1 MELSWEQLR
10 ELISALDQTDI
21 SEFNL
26 ESGELKLSIR
36 KRERTPAPTEV
47 VYSTPAVATPPAF
60 EPAKSEV
67 PEPPPARKTV
77 DIISPMVGTF
87 YRAPSPDDP
96 PYVEV
101 GDMVKKGDIVCIVEA
116 MKVMNHIEAEVSGR
130 VAEILVGNAQPVEF
144 EQVLMR
150 IEV

>member
-1 MELSWEQLR
+1 MELNWEQLR

-26 ESGELKLSIR
+26 EFGELKLNIR
-36 KRERTPAPTEV
+36 KRETAPASEPASEPIAAIAPTP
-47 VYSTPAVATPPAF
+47 SPTPP
-60 EPAKSEV
+60 
-67 PEPPPARKTV
+67 RKTV
-77 DIISPMVGTF
+77 DIVSPMVGTF
-87 YRAPSPDDP
+87 YRAPAPDEP

-116 MKVMNHIEAEVSGR
+116 MKVMNHVEAEVSGR
-130 VAEILVGNAQPVEF
+130 VVEILVENAQPVEF
-144 EQVLMR
+144 EQALMR